1 MTWREREASMSEQKS
16 KRELKI
22 HVQFEASRVAGECL
36 ANAYEQ
42 IVPLVRR
49 ATSASGETAHKL
61 PEPKERKAGGMQG

>member
-1 MTWREREASMSEQKS
+1 MSHQQS

-22 HVQFEASRVAGECL
+22 HVRFEASRIASECL

-49 ATSASGETAHKL
+49 TTAASGETVNEL
-61 PEPKERKAGGMQG
+61 PEPRQRKTGGMQG